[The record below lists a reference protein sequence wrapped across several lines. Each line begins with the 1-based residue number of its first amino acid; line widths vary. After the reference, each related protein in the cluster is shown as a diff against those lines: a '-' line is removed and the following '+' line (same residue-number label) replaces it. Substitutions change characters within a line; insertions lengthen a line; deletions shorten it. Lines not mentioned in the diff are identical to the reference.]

1 MEPIADTWV
10 KNFRSVVV
18 KIKDGTTITG
28 KLNIGDFPRVSDFF
42 RKSPDQYF
50 VLSDAE
56 HRGTP
61 ERSLLLTNM
70 RLCGPSRK
78 IFKRLGNSS
87 SYQNH
92 KPFNGPLFMP

>member
-1 MEPIADTWV
+1 MEPMADTFV

-42 RKSPDQYF
+42 KKSPDQYF

-56 HRGTP
+56 HRGMTGKVVIINKNEIVWAEP
-61 ERSLLLTNM
+61 EDN
-70 RLCGPSRK
+70 
-78 IFKRLGNSS
+78 
-87 SYQNH
+87 
-92 KPFNGPLFMP
+92 

>member
-1 MEPIADTWV
+1 MEPMADTWV

-42 RKSPDQYF
+42 KKSPDQYF

-56 HRGTP
+56 HRGMTGKVVIINKNEIVWAEP
-61 ERSLLLTNM
+61 EDS
-70 RLCGPSRK
+70 
-78 IFKRLGNSS
+78 
-87 SYQNH
+87 
-92 KPFNGPLFMP
+92 

>member
-1 MEPIADTWV
+1 MQSIADTYV
-10 KNFRSVVV
+10 KNFRSIVV

-42 RKSPDQYF
+42 RKSPDKYF

-61 ERSLLLTNM
+61 GKVVIINKNEIMWAEPEDN
-70 RLCGPSRK
+70 
-78 IFKRLGNSS
+78 
-87 SYQNH
+87 
-92 KPFNGPLFMP
+92 

>member
-50 VLSDAE
+50 VLADAE
-56 HRGTP
+56 HRGMTGKVVIINKNEIMWAEP
-61 ERSLLLTNM
+61 EDN
-70 RLCGPSRK
+70 
-78 IFKRLGNSS
+78 
-87 SYQNH
+87 
-92 KPFNGPLFMP
+92 

>member
-1 MEPIADTWV
+1 MQDMADTWV

-42 RKSPDQYF
+42 KKSPDQYF

-56 HRGTP
+56 HRGMTGKVVIINKNEIVWAEP
-61 ERSLLLTNM
+61 EDN
-70 RLCGPSRK
+70 
-78 IFKRLGNSS
+78 
-87 SYQNH
+87 
-92 KPFNGPLFMP
+92 

>member
-1 MEPIADTWV
+1 MQTIADTWV

-50 VLSDAE
+50 VLADAE
-56 HRGTP
+56 HRGMTGKVVIINKNEIMWAEP
-61 ERSLLLTNM
+61 EDN
-70 RLCGPSRK
+70 
-78 IFKRLGNSS
+78 
-87 SYQNH
+87 
-92 KPFNGPLFMP
+92 

>member
-1 MEPIADTWV
+1 MQSMADTWV

-56 HRGTP
+56 HRGTSGKVVIINKNEIMWAEP
-61 ERSLLLTNM
+61 EDN
-70 RLCGPSRK
+70 
-78 IFKRLGNSS
+78 
-87 SYQNH
+87 
-92 KPFNGPLFMP
+92 